1 MRREDRAV
9 LLVYALSWGL
19 ALLYY
24 LSGGRHPNAVPEPGM
39 VKRFVLFSLAY
50 MWTPGL
56 VAILLAWREGRRLS
70 VWGRPNVYWL
80 YAWLL
85 PLLFA
90 VLAVVL
96 SLPLGSF
103 QGLAGIKAQ
112 LPPALQNVPDLS
124 LVSLLATQVL
134 FAAATVNLVFALGE
148 ELFWRGYLFFLVE
161 ARGFWPA
168 SLYIGVVWGLWHAPL
183 ILMGHN
189 YPHHPF
195 AGVLMMTAFTVM
207 ATPTLLWLRLRGK
220 SLIPP
225 ALFHGGLNAV
235 GGLTVVVF
243 KDANPL
249 LVGLPGLGGLAA
261 FALFNLWLRREV
273 PNAAPGED

>member
-1 MRREDRAV
+1 MQREDRAV
-9 LLVYALSWGL
+9 LDVYALSWGL
-19 ALLYY
+19 ALFYY
-24 LSGGRHPNAVPEPGM
+24 LSGGRHPNAVSEPGM
-39 VKRFVLFSLAY
+39 MEKFIFFSLAY
-50 MWTPGL
+50 MWAPGL
-56 VAILLAWREGRRLS
+56 VVLVRAWREGRRLS

-90 VLAVVL
+90 ALAVLL

-103 QGLAGIKAQ
+103 QGLAAIRAQ
-112 LPPALQNVPDLS
+112 LPPNLQNVPDLG
-124 LVSLLATQVL
+124 LIGLLATQAL

-148 ELFWRGYLFFLVE
+148 ELFWRGYLFSQVE

-168 SLYIGVVWGLWHAPL
+168 SLYIGVAWGLWHSPL

-189 YPHHPF
+189 YPHYPYI
-195 AGVLMMTAFTVM
+195 GVLMMIAFTAMV
-207 ATPTLLWLRLRGK
+207 TPTLLWLRLKGK

-235 GGLTVVVF
+235 GGLSVAVF

-261 FALFNLWLRREV
+261 FALFNLWLRKQV
-273 PNAAPGED
+273 PNAAPGKD